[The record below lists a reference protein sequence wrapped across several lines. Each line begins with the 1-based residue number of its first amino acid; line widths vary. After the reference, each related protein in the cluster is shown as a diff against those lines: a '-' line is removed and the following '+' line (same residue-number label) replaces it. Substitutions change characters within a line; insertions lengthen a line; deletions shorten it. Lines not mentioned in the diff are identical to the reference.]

1 MRIILFAGKGG
12 VGKTTISLSTAILS
26 SHLGYKTL
34 IVSTDI
40 AHNLSDALDVNIGS
54 EVKKISTNLHCQEI
68 DTQVELKRN
77 WSLVKGHASA
87 FLTERG
93 LNKLLAEEVAIIPG
107 LEEVFSLL
115 QLKEHYSSGKYEVI
129 ILDTAPTSSSLR
141 LLSFPEV
148 MGFWAKNIFGVMDN
162 KISRSLF
169 KITSFFP
176 WGSKVNKISKSFT
189 TVKSLYTKIKRL
201 KKIMQDQNTTSVRL
215 VINPEKMVILETQ
228 RLLTYLCLFGIST
241 DAVIVNKI
249 IPSSVSSTYFRDKIA
264 RQEKYRKEIKESFSP
279 LPILDAN
286 LQEREVLGEKAFLNF
301 AQKIYKEINPTSVLH
316 KENYLNFQKEGDF
329 SVVSLKLP
337 HLLKEKLNV
346 IPRKDGIIVN
356 VGEYKQ
362 NIILPDSF
370 KRFSIAQAKFENER
384 LKIYFKKEA
393 L

>member
-12 VGKTTISLSTAILS
+12 VGKTTVSLSTAILS

-34 IVSTDI
+34 IISCDI
-40 AHNLSDALDVNIGS
+40 AHNLSDALGMNIGS
-54 EVKKISTNLHCQEI
+54 EVKKISTNLYCQEI
-68 DTQVELKRN
+68 DTQTELKRN
-77 WSLVKGHASA
+77 WSLVRGHASA

-148 MGFWAKNIFGVMDN
+148 MGFWAKNIFGVIDN
-162 KISRSLF
+162 KLSHPLF

-176 WGSKVNKISKSFT
+176 RGSKVNKISKSFT
-189 TVKSLYTKIKRL
+189 TVKNLYTKIKRL
-201 KKIMQDQNTTSVRL
+201 KRILQDHDTTSVRL

-228 RLLTYLCLFGIST
+228 RLLTYLCLFGVST

-249 IPSSVSSTYFRDKIA
+249 IPSSVSSTYFQDKII
-264 RQEKYRKEIKESFSP
+264 RQEKYLKEIKESFSP
-279 LPILDAN
+279 LPILSCN
-286 LQEREVLGEKAFLNF
+286 LQEKETLGEKTLLNF
-301 AQKIYKEINPTSVLH
+301 ARKIYKEHDPTLVLH

-337 HLLKEKLNV
+337 HLLREKLNI
-346 IPRKDGIIVN
+346 IPRRDGIIVN

-370 KRFSIAQAKFENER
+370 KRFSVGKSKLENDW